1 MTIFISEDRITLKL
15 SDLIINEDL
24 SNFSFVFNIAL
35 KNRFNDSI
43 LRLYEM
49 KINKTKIKII
59 SKLIWIHQ

>member
-24 SNFSFVFNIAL
+24 SNFSFVFNISI

-43 LRLYEM
+43 L
-49 KINKTKIKII
+49 
-59 SKLIWIHQ
+59 

>member
-24 SNFSFVFNIAL
+24 SNFSFVFNISI

-43 LRLYEM
+43 LRIYEM
-49 KINKTKIKII
+49 KINKKKITNI